1 MGELQPCREGLN
13 LDMLLLQPLRYRMP
27 TGTVLSINKR
37 DKDCSRLWGSRLV
50 GEGPAHSWQVD
61 YVGPMLGRCPLSS
74 ARPPG
79 VPSKLCSGCCSRP
92 PGADAG
98 APWRLLGAPGQLSR
112 TAPCPPACVL
122 SAGTP
127 AGGVLVPA
135 CAGSPSSLQGC
146 RLYWLVV
153 LSDRRPFFSLLIPIS
168 GWTLAQSRNTVSVW
182 RKNAWTLDPP
192 WPAGS
197 RIFGC
202 VFTV

>member
-1 MGELQPCREGLN
+1 MFPAPPQGWWRTKTWVHGQGQACTT
-13 LDMLLLQPLRYRMP
+13 LLSPSPHSRGDSLLRVTEPSPYP
-27 TGTVLSINKR
+27 I
-37 DKDCSRLWGSRLV
+37 
-50 GEGPAHSWQVD
+50 
-61 YVGPMLGRCPLSS
+61 LGRCPLSS

-98 APWRLLGAPGQLSR
+98 APWRLLGALGQLSR

-135 CAGSPSSLQGC
+135 CVGRSPSSLQGC

-153 LSDRRPFFSLLIPIS
+153 LSDGRPFFSLLIPIS

-182 RKNAWTLDPP
+182 RKNTWTLDPP